1 MVSKAAKVRLGI
13 FITVGVLLLVV
24 FFAVVAGNRLVERRD
39 LYYIKFANYSVG
51 GLQVGGAVNYQGIRI
66 GRVEQIRID
75 PQDVTQI
82 IITISVEA
90 GTPIKEDTEVVLVP
104 VGITGI
110 KAVDIRGGTN
120 EARLLKPRSFI
131 KTGTSM
137 FDDITDRAL
146 SIAEK
151 IDEIASNI
159 SSMTDE
165 ENRRNLAEIL
175 NQTSLLLS
183 DTRANLSTT
192 LFSLNQ
198 IAANTAEVTAGLGDN
213 LSRLTDDLTKNL
225 DSISTVTTRN
235 LDLLGSGATRN
246 LDSLTSTT
254 QTSIERLTDSL
265 SAELALIGENLNQ
278 TITEL
283 NQQTSDLLADTRFHL
298 NNIGSHSDAMI
309 LQTSQD
315 IAAITL
321 KINNSLERVNLLLAS
336 PEFDQLIAN
345 VNTLS
350 VQLANANLK
359 DLVGELTTTISRAG
373 TLITNID
380 RTIIRNRAN
389 LNETLESLREA
400 SENLNEF
407 SRQISDQPSIL
418 LRGN

>member
-51 GLQVGGAVNYQGIRI
+51 GLQV